1 MAKTLTPEQREQKRK
16 RDAEY
21 RARKAAQ
28 KNQTDL
34 PAIQQFDIL
43 LDSKVERAMQDLL
56 KGKIKIADFVE
67 IEKAAGPNAIT
78 FKEATPLG
86 LNSFQQNSL
95 DRSKV
100 LNAQLGD
107 YVLAPVTQLEAV
119 VQKTFRGGGR
129 LLTEDGEHIWANV
142 CGHSTGERSSK
153 GTVIFFE
160 MVGDGN
166 KDFADG
172 TTGLVHRF
180 SRCNKLIQ

>member
-28 KNQTDL
+28 RNQT
-34 PAIQQFDIL
+34 PQIQQFNIE
-43 LDSKVERAMQDLL
+43 LDASVEQAMQDVLN
-56 KGKIKIADFVE
+56 GKIKLAEFVE

-78 FKEATPLG
+78 FTEVTPQ
-86 LNSFQQNSL
+86 LNSFQKEVTAK
-95 DRSKV
+95 SKV

-107 YVLAPVTQLEAV
+107 YVLAPKTAMYATVA
-119 VQKTFRGGGR
+119 KTFRGGGR
-129 LLTEDGEHIWANV
+129 LLTEDGEHLWANQ
-142 CGHSTGERSSK
+142 CPHSTDERSDK
-153 GTVIFFE
+153 GTVVFFE

-172 TTGLVHRF
+172 HTGQVHRF
-180 SRCNKLIQ
+180 SRCNKVIL